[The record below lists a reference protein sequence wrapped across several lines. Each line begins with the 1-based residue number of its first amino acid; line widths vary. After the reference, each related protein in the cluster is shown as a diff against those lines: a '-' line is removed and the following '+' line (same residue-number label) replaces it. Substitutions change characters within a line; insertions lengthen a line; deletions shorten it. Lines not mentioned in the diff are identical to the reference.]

1 MSYLIETKLHT
12 YHANM
17 IRLPCTKFHLTA
29 PPQSEIRNSQSQT
42 MNSTKEEVRSA
53 IKFLHL
59 QGKSTGI
66 IHDELKNTLHTNTPS
81 ISTVEYWCRKFSSGV
96 SSVLDKRRSG
106 RNKSAQTETKIDNIR
121 EIVETDRRLTIRE
134 IAQKSHTSITTAWRI
149 VTKGL
154 GLVLRCARW
163 VPKLLSEE
171 QMEARKSAS
180 EENLWLNSLDPEF
193 FKNQIVTGDETY
205 LHHYEPTTKRQSMQ
219 WLPRGS
225 QAPIKAIRKL
235 SSKKVMALVF
245 WDNVGVLLV
254 RYFRKG
260 ATLTGQIYA
269 KVMDQLRKAIQK
281 KRPEKLDDGIF
292 LIHDNASSHTSAVA
306 QEAIRRN
313 EFIQLTHPAYS
324 PDLAPSDFHLFPK
337 LKNFL
342 RKRTFNS
349 DNQLEKCTNNW
360 FDRQPPSFYNQGI
373 NDLEHRW
380 EKCVNLKGSY
390 VEK

>member
-1 MSYLIETKLHT
+1 MSYLIKTKLHA
-12 YHANM
+12 YHPKM
-17 IRLPCTKFHLTA
+17 IRLTYTKFHLIA
-29 PPQSEIRNSQSQT
+29 SPQSEVRTSQNQT

-53 IKFLHL
+53 IKFLYL
-59 QGKSTGI
+59 QGKSSGI
-66 IHDELKNTLHTNTPS
+66 IHGELKNTLPTNVPS
-81 ISTVEYWCRKFSSGV
+81 LSTVKYWCRRFGSGV
-96 SSVLDKRRSG
+96 SSVLDKFKSG
-106 RNKSAQTETKIDNIR
+106 RNKSAQNETNVENIR
-121 EIVETDRRLTIRE
+121 KILEQDRRLSIRE

-154 GLVLRCARW
+154 GLILRCARW
-163 VPKLLSEE
+163 VPKLLSSE
-171 QMEARKSAS
+171 QMDARKSAS
-180 EENLWLNSLDPEF
+180 EENIWLNSLDPEF

-205 LHHYEPTTKRQSMQ
+205 LHHYEPESKRQSMQ

-225 QAPIKAIRKL
+225 QAPIKAIRKV
-235 SSKKVMALVF
+235 SSKKVMALIF
-245 WDNVGVLLV
+245 WDNAGVLLV

-260 ATLTGQIYA
+260 ATLTGYIYS

-281 KRPEKLDDGIF
+281 KRPGKWEDGIF

-313 EFIQLTHPAYS
+313 EFIQLTHPPYS

-349 DNQLEKCTNNW
+349 DDQLQKCTNNW
-360 FDRQPPSFYNQGI
+360 LERQPTSFYNQGI